1 MKNRKAL
8 VFFDIDGTL
17 LDRQQQAPESAVQ
30 AISQLRANGH
40 LAFINTGRCMA
51 MVSEEIQAIGFDGIV
66 ASCGTHITVGSQTLE
81 NILIP
86 EDQLQSIIQ
95 LLIAN
100 QIDFWLEGPDH
111 VYLDSVTHPAL
122 YRKFLSEY
130 PGWPGLFADFRDAKP
145 LRVNKF
151 SYLINRHSQF
161 DQVEPILRNQFD
173 LIIHREDHGEVIPKG
188 FSKATGIDQVKT
200 FLGQSGAK
208 VFAFGDSFNDLDML
222 KAADFGIAM
231 GGSRSR
237 LIELSSHL
245 TDSPADHGIANA
257 LRHYQ
262 LIE

>member
-1 MKNRKAL
+1 MKTHKAL

-111 VYLDSVTHPAL
+111 VYLDSVTHPAF

-130 PGWPGLFADFRDAKP
+130 PGWPGLFADFRDANP

-208 VFAFGDSFNDLDML
+208 VFAFGDSLNDLDML